1 MPAKR
6 ANQIHPRARPSGS
19 RTALRDCTSLDFAAL
34 YDLDQVCYPRGIAY
48 SKRELRWF
56 LSQAGALCIVAEI
69 GGAIAGFLIADRE
82 GDVAHIITIDVA
94 PAHRRR
100 GVGTLMIQEIER
112 RLAVLGVGEINLET
126 AADNEAGTAF
136 WLRHGYRTIG
146 VMPGY
151 YLGRQD
157 ALAMQK
163 LLPESRE

>member
-6 ANQIHPRARPSGS
+6 ANQNRPAARPRVP
-19 RTALRDCTSLDFAAL
+19 RTALRDYTYLDFVAL

-69 GGAIAGFLIADRE
+69 GSAIAGFLIADRE
-82 GDVAHIITIDVA
+82 NHVAHIITIDVA
-94 PAHRRR
+94 PAYRRR
-100 GVGTLMIQEIER
+100 GVGTQMIREIER
-112 RLAVLGVGEINLET
+112 RLAALGVNEINLET
-126 AADNEAGTAF
+126 AANSEAGTGF

-163 LLPESRE
+163 LLPDSRE

>member
-1 MPAKR
+1 
-6 ANQIHPRARPSGS
+6 
-19 RTALRDCTSLDFAAL
+19 
-34 YDLDQVCYPRGIAY
+34 
-48 SKRELRWF
+48 
-56 LSQAGALCIVAEI
+56 
-69 GGAIAGFLIADRE
+69 LIADRE

>member
-6 ANQIHPRARPSGS
+6 ANLNRPPARPRFP
-19 RTALRDCTSLDFAAL
+19 RTALRDYTSLDFVAL
-34 YDLDQVCYPRGIAY
+34 YDLDQECYPRGIAY

-56 LSQAGALCIVAEI
+56 LSQAGALCIVDEI
-69 GGAIAGFLIADRE
+69 GDAIAGFLIADRE
-82 GDVAHIITIDVA
+82 GAVAHIITIDVA

-100 GVGTLMIQEIER
+100 GVGTQLIREIER
-112 RLAVLGVGEINLET
+112 RLAALGVGEINLET

-163 LLPESRE
+163 LLPEPRD